1 MLAHMR
7 TNVRTN
13 MILRP
18 CMRSMSRIPTPEE
31 LAHIR
36 MDCLNLRNSLID
48 IKKQQDKAKVNMES
62 ILSQIQVQDAIN
74 KNITKELA
82 HLKTEQENA
91 ENRPAMIILFIISFS
106 AAVTIL
112 VPLIH

>member
-1 MLAHMR
+1 MLAR
-7 TNVRTN
+7 ILTNRIRTN
-13 MILRP
+13 MIRRP

-48 IKKQQDKAKVNMES
+48 IKKQQDRTKVNMES
-62 ILSQIQVQDAIN
+62 ILGQIQVQDAIN

-82 HLKTEQENA
+82 HLKEQSVENH
-91 ENRPAMIILFIISFS
+91 PTMIILFLISIG
-106 AAVTIL
+106 AVSTIL
-112 VPLIH
+112 VSSIH